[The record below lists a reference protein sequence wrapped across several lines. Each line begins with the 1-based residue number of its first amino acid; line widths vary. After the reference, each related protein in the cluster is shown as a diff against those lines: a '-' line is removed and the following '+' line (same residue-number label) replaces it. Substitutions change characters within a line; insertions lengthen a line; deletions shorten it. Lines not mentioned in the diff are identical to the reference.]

1 MGEIRPRK
9 CAGRGRRDHLGRGA
23 GDAARGGV
31 APAAA
36 GDRDALAAAA
46 AAVAPRRVRAP
57 DLFPP
62 PDRSARER
70 NATQPDRSGRRTFH
84 STAVPCSVR
93 RSDSQLS
100 ALASVA
106 ARHPLTCKRPRTRLR
121 SDVVLVVRIR
131 AEVVAGGVGK
141 RRTSHQ
147 PQLLSPAH
155 RPACA
160 PPTSTLQ
167 PQVILARRL
176 TALGCVVTVSCC
188 WQSCSAGQGQ
198 ICMPDSIVS
207 TPNSVWEMVSV
218 LSS

>member
-1 MGEIRPRK
+1 MLG
-9 CAGRGRRDHLGRGA
+9 ALGRGA

-36 GDRDALAAAA
+36 RDRNALAAAR

-57 DLFPP
+57 NLFPRH
-62 PDRSARER
+62 RSARER
-70 NATQPDRSGRRTFH
+70 NATQPDWSGRRTFH

-106 ARHPLTCKRPRTRLR
+106 ARHPLTCNGHARGSGQTLSWLSGFRRKWLRVVWASAAPRTSR
-121 SDVVLVVRIR
+121 SCCPPH
-131 AEVVAGGVGK
+131 
-141 RRTSHQ
+141 T
-147 PQLLSPAH
+147 
-155 RPACA
+155 A
-160 PPTSTLQ
+160 PPARHPQNTLQ
-167 PQVILARRL
+167 PQVILARRSGG
-176 TALGCVVTVSCC
+176 LGCVVTVSCC